1 MRYLTIAIMVLSAA
15 GAVSAQNAPPAPPA
29 DSLALSALIA
39 DALRLDP
46 RQRQLALQQRATDL
60 RLRNIDAERK
70 PTIAADGQAQYQSA
84 VTKIVVPLPGVSI
97 PTPPNDT
104 YDAHLAAQLSLFDP
118 TTAPRRAVERAQLVE
133 TQAATRAT
141 LFTLRQDINEAFFSA
156 AGAQERLA
164 VLNAAIVDLQ
174 ARLHETV
181 IKFNDGAA
189 LPGDTASLAA
199 ALLQREQDVLQLRA
213 GRLAALGRLS
223 DLVGRIVSDSQPLV
237 VTDEASAVSGTL
249 GGIDSLRARPEYEQ
263 FAAMR
268 ARLARQTAVE
278 AAQEKPRVS
287 AFARVGYGR
296 PGLDL
301 LSRDFQ
307 SYWLGGVQVH
317 WSPWNWGTT
326 DRNREIAEVQRDIVA
341 TNEAAFT
348 RGLRRSVQESIATM
362 SRLESTMALDDRI
375 VTLRERIDAE
385 TSAKLREG
393 VVTAADYVDKSTDLM
408 AARLLRV
415 QHRVELAQARTTFLT
430 TLGVEVP

>member
-1 MRYLTIAIMVLSAA
+1 MRHLVILA
-15 GAVSAQNAPPAPPA
+15 GALCIATVELHAQ
-29 DSLALSALIA
+29 DTLSLRTLTA

-46 RQRQLALQQRATDL
+46 RQRQLALQQRASDL
-60 RLRNIDAERK
+60 RLRNIDVERK

-84 VTKIVVPLPGVSI
+84 ITKIAIPLPGVTI

-104 YDAHLAAQLSLFDP
+104 YDAHLSAQLSLVDP
-118 TTAPRRAVERAQLVE
+118 TLAPRRAAERAQLAE

-141 LFTLRQDINEAFFSA
+141 LFSLRQDINEAFFSA

-164 VLNAAIVDLQ
+164 VLDATIVDLQ
-174 ARLHETV
+174 ARLREMA
-181 IKFNDGAA
+181 IKFREGAA
-189 LPGDTASLAA
+189 LPGDTASIAA

-213 GRLAALGRLS
+213 TRSAALARVS
-223 DLVGRIVSDSQPLV
+223 DLVGRTVGDTQLLV
-237 VTDEASAVSGTL
+237 VADETTAVGNAIRDL
-249 GGIDSLRARPEYEQ
+249 DSLRARPEYKQ

-268 ARLARQTAVE
+268 DRLELQTAVD

-287 AFARVGYGR
+287 AFGRLGYGR

-317 WSPWNWGTT
+317 WSPWTWGTT
-326 DRNREIAEVQRDIVA
+326 DRNREIAEAQRDVVT

-348 RGLRRSVQESIATM
+348 RGLRRGVQESIAAMT
-362 SRLESTMALDDRI
+362 RLESTMALDDRI
-375 VTLRERIDAE
+375 VALREHITTE
-385 TSAKLREG
+385 TGARLHEG

-408 AARLLRV
+408 AARLLRA
-415 QHRVELAQARTTFLT
+415 QHHVELAQARTTFLT